1 MWASVDTDNNVTK
14 VYTRPTAITYGD
26 VNYPA
31 NVMTSWSN
39 AELATIGVYPVVTDS
54 SNYEDPDYYINTN
67 ETFTYYDSVSV
78 GGTTYTNTVVG
89 AYGTATPMSLDDTTT
104 TDPVTGETTTTPG
117 LKSNAISVQ
126 NQQAYG
132 LLQPSDWYV
141 VRQAENGVAIPADWD
156 TWRESIRTTYQ
167 SQVTMINACTTVP
180 QLQALYVYS
189 DDDPDDDNPP
199 TRPLPEF
206 PPSPDQTS

>member
-39 AELATIGVYPVVTDS
+39 TELATIGVYPVVEDT
-54 SNYEDPDYYINTN
+54 SNYEDPAYYINTN

-78 GGTTYTNTVVG
+78 GGITYTNTVVG
-89 AYGTATPMSLDDTTT
+89 AYGTATPKPLDDTTNPDGT
-104 TDPVTGETTTTPG
+104 VTPG
-117 LKSNAISVQ
+117 LKSNAITVQ
-126 NQQAYG
+126 KNQAYSI
-132 LLQPSDWYV
+132 LQPSDWYV
-141 VRQAENGVAIPADWD
+141 VRQSENGTAIPADWD
-156 TWRESIRTTYQ
+156 TWRESIRTTCE

-189 DDDPDDDNPP
+189 GEPP
-199 TRPLPEF
+199 TRPLPVF

>member
-1 MWASVDTDNNVTK
+1 MWSSVDTDNNVTK

-39 AELATIGVYPVVTDS
+39 AELATIGVYPVVTDN
-54 SNYEDPDYYINTN
+54 SNYEDPAYYINTN
-67 ETFTYYDSVSV
+67 QTFTYYDSVSV
-78 GGTTYTNTVVG
+78 GGITYTNTVVG
-89 AYGTATPMSLDDTTT
+89 AYGTATPKSLNDTT
-104 TDPVTGETTTTPG
+104 DSEGNTTPG

-126 NQQAYG
+126 NQQAYS

-141 VRQAENGVAIPADWD
+141 VRESENGTAIPTDWD

-180 QLQALYVYS
+180 ELQALYVYTG
-189 DDDPDDDNPP
+189 DPA

>member
-31 NVMTSWSN
+31 NVMSSWSN
-39 AELATIGVYPVVTDS
+39 SELATIGVYPVVEDS
-54 SNYEDPDYYINTN
+54 TNYEDPSYYINTD

-78 GGTTYTNTVVG
+78 GSTTYTDTVVG
-89 AYGTATPMSLDDTTT
+89 AYGTATPMALNDTTNADGT
-104 TDPVTGETTTTPG
+104 VTPG
-117 LKSNAISVQ
+117 LKSKAITTQ
-126 NQQAYG
+126 NQQAYST
-132 LLQPSDWYV
+132 LEPSDCYV
-141 VRQAENGVAIPADWD
+141 VRKSENGTAIPSDWD

-180 QLQALYVYS
+180 ELQALYVYN
-189 DDDPDDDNPP
+189 DATPP
-199 TRPLPEF
+199 VRPLPEF
-206 PPSPDQTS
+206 PPSPDASE

>member
-31 NVMTSWSN
+31 NVMSSWSN
-39 AELATIGVYPVVTDS
+39 AELATIGVYPVVEDT
-54 SNYEDPDYYINTN
+54 SNYEDPAYYINTN

-78 GGTTYTNTVVG
+78 GGTTYTDTVVG
-89 AYGTATPMSLDDTTT
+89 AYGTATPKSLDDTTT
-104 TDPVTGETTTTPG
+104 TDPVTGQTTTTPG
-117 LKSNAISVQ
+117 LKSNAITTQ

-141 VRQAENGVAIPADWD
+141 VRESENGTAIPTDWD

-167 SQVTMINACTTVP
+167 EQVVAINACTTVP
-180 QLQALYVYS
+180 ELQALYVYTG
-189 DDDPDDDNPP
+189 DPA
-199 TRPLPEF
+199 TRPLPDF

>member
-31 NVMTSWSN
+31 NVMSSWSN
-39 AELATIGVYPVVTDS
+39 AELATIGVYPVVEDT
-54 SNYEDPDYYINTN
+54 SNYEDPAYYINTN

-78 GGTTYTNTVVG
+78 GGITYTDTVVG

-104 TDPVTGETTTTPG
+104 TTTDPDTGETITTVTPG

-126 NQQAYG
+126 NQQAYSI
-132 LLQPSDWYV
+132 LQPSDWYV
-141 VRQAENGVAIPADWD
+141 VRQSENGTPIPTDWD

-180 QLQALYVYS
+180 QLQALFTPVG
-189 DDDPDDDNPP
+189 DPPVA
-199 TRPLPEF
+199 PLPQF

>member
-39 AELATIGVYPVVTDS
+39 AELATIGVYPVVEDT
-54 SNYEDPDYYINTN
+54 SNYENPYYYTNTN

-89 AYGTATPMSLDDTTT
+89 AYGTATPKDLDDTTT
-104 TDPVTGETTTTPG
+104 TDPNTGETTTTPG

-126 NQQAYG
+126 NQQAYS

-141 VRQAENGVAIPADWD
+141 VRESENGTAIPTDWD

-167 SQVTMINACTTVP
+167 SQVTDINACTTVP
-180 QLQALYVYS
+180 ELQALYVYN
-189 DDDPDDDNPP
+189 DDDPP
-199 TRPLPEF
+199 TRPLPVF

>member
-31 NVMTSWSN
+31 NVMSSWSN
-39 AELATIGVYPVVTDS
+39 AELATIGVYPVVEDT
-54 SNYEDPDYYINTN
+54 SNYEDPAYYINTN

-78 GGTTYTNTVVG
+78 GGITYTDTVVG
-89 AYGTATPMSLDDTTT
+89 AYGTATPMSLDDTTNPDGT
-104 TDPVTGETTTTPG
+104 VTPG

-126 NQQAYG
+126 NQQAYSI
-132 LLQPSDWYV
+132 LQPSDWYV
-141 VRQAENGVAIPADWD
+141 VREAENGTAIPTDWD

-180 QLQALYVYS
+180 QLQALYVYN
-189 DDDPDDDNPP
+189 DATPP

>member
-31 NVMTSWSN
+31 NVMSSWSN
-39 AELATIGVYPVVTDS
+39 AELATIGVYPVVEDT
-54 SNYEDPDYYINTN
+54 SNYEDPAYYINTN

-78 GGTTYTNTVVG
+78 GGTTYTDTVVG
-89 AYGTATPMSLDDTTT
+89 AYGTATPKDLDDTTNPDGT
-104 TDPVTGETTTTPG
+104 VTPG

-126 NQQAYG
+126 NSQAYTI
-132 LLQPSDWYV
+132 LQPSDWYV
-141 VRQAENGVAIPADWD
+141 VRQSENGTAIPTDWD

-167 SQVTMINACTTVP
+167 SQVAMINACTTVP
-180 QLQALYVYS
+180 ELQALYVYTG
-189 DDDPDDDNPP
+189 DPS
-199 TRPLPEF
+199 TRPLPDF

>member
-1 MWASVDTDNNVTK
+1 MWASVDTDNNVTE
-14 VYTRPTAITYGD
+14 VYAKPTAITYGD
-26 VNYPA
+26 VNYPS

-39 AELATIGVYPVVTDS
+39 AELATIGVYPVVEDT
-54 SNYEDPDYYINTN
+54 SNYEDPAYYINTN

-89 AYGTATPMSLDDTTT
+89 AYGTATPKDLDDTTT
-104 TDPVTGETTTTPG
+104 TDPNTGETTTTPG

-126 NQQAYG
+126 NQQAYS

-141 VRQAENGVAIPADWD
+141 VRESENGTAIPTDWD

-167 SQVTMINACTTVP
+167 SQVTDINACTTVP
-180 QLQALYVYS
+180 ELQALYVYN
-189 DDDPDDDNPP
+189 DDDPP
-199 TRPLPEF
+199 TRPLPVF

>member
-1 MWASVDTDNNVTK
+1 MWASVDTSDNVTK

-31 NVMTSWSN
+31 NVMSSWSN
-39 AELATIGVYPVVTDS
+39 DELATIGVYPVVQDT
-54 SNYEDPDYYINTN
+54 SNYEDPAYYINTN
-67 ETFTYYDSVSV
+67 QTFTYYNSVSV
-78 GGTTYTNTVVG
+78 GGITYTNTVVG

-104 TDPVTGETTTTPG
+104 TDPDTGETTTTPG

-126 NQQAYG
+126 NQQAYS

-141 VRQAENGVAIPADWD
+141 VREAENGTAIPTDWD

-180 QLQALYVYS
+180 ELQALYVYN
-189 DDDPDDDNPP
+189 DDDPP
-199 TRPLPEF
+199 TRPLPVF
-206 PPSPDQTS
+206 PPSPDES

>member
-39 AELATIGVYPVVTDS
+39 TELATIGVYPVVEDT
-54 SNYEDPDYYINTN
+54 SNYEDPAYYINTN

-78 GGTTYTNTVVG
+78 GGITYTNTVVG

-104 TDPVTGETTTTPG
+104 TDPNTGETTTTPG
-117 LKSNAISVQ
+117 LKSNAITTQ
-126 NQQAYG
+126 KNQAYSI
-132 LLQPSDWYV
+132 LQPSDWYV
-141 VRQAENGVAIPADWD
+141 VRQSENGTAIPADWD
-156 TWRESIRTTYQ
+156 TWRESIRTTCE
-167 SQVTMINACTTVP
+167 SQITMINACTTVP
-180 QLQALYVYS
+180 QLQALYIPVG
-189 DDDPDDDNPP
+189 DPPVA
-199 TRPLPEF
+199 PLPQF

>member
-26 VNYPA
+26 VNYPQ

-39 AELATIGVYPVVTDS
+39 AELATIGVYPVVEDT
-54 SNYEDPDYYINTN
+54 SNYEDPAYYINTN

-78 GGTTYTNTVVG
+78 GGITYTNTVVG

-104 TDPVTGETTTTPG
+104 TDPNTGETTTTPG
-117 LKSNAISVQ
+117 LKSNAITTQ
-126 NQQAYG
+126 KNQAYSI
-132 LLQPSDWYV
+132 LQPSDWYV
-141 VRQAENGVAIPADWD
+141 VRQSENGTAIPADWD

-167 SQVTMINACTTVP
+167 QQVVAINACTTVP

-189 DDDPDDDNPP
+189 GEPP
-199 TRPLPEF
+199 TRPLPVF

>member
-39 AELATIGVYPVVTDS
+39 AELATIGVYPVVTDN
-54 SNYEDPDYYINTN
+54 SNYEDPAYYINTN
-67 ETFTYYDSVSV
+67 QTFTYYDSVSV
-78 GGTTYTNTVVG
+78 GGITYTNTVVG
-89 AYGTATPMSLDDTTT
+89 AYGTATPKSLNDTT
-104 TDPVTGETTTTPG
+104 DSEGNTTPG

-126 NQQAYG
+126 NQQAYS

-141 VRQAENGVAIPADWD
+141 VRESENGTAIPTDWD

-180 QLQALYVYS
+180 ELQALYVYTG
-189 DDDPDDDNPP
+189 DPA

>member
-39 AELATIGVYPVVTDS
+39 AELATIGVYPVVTDN
-54 SNYEDPDYYINTN
+54 SNYEDPAYYINTN
-67 ETFTYYDSVSV
+67 QTFTYYDSVAV
-78 GGTTYTNTVVG
+78 GGVTYTNTVVG
-89 AYGTATPMSLDDTTT
+89 AYGTATPKSLNDTT
-104 TDPVTGETTTTPG
+104 DSEGNTTPG

-126 NQQAYG
+126 NQQAYS

-141 VRQAENGVAIPADWD
+141 VRESENGTAIPTDWD

-180 QLQALYVYS
+180 ELQALYVYTG
-189 DDDPDDDNPP
+189 DPA

>member
-26 VNYPA
+26 VNYPS

-39 AELATIGVYPVVTDS
+39 AELETIRVYPVVEDT
-54 SNYEDPDYYINTN
+54 SNYENPYYYTNTN

-78 GGTTYTNTVVG
+78 SGSTYTNTVVS
-89 AYGTATPMSLDDTTT
+89 AYGTATPKSLDDTTT
-104 TDPVTGETTTTPG
+104 TDPLTGDQIQNPG
-117 LKSNAISVQ
+117 LKSNAITTQ
-126 NQQAYG
+126 NELAYA

-141 VRQAENGVAIPADWD
+141 VRKSENGTAIPTDWD
-156 TWRESIRTTYQ
+156 NWRESIRTTYQ
-167 SQVTMINACTTVP
+167 QQVVAINACTTVP
-180 QLQALYVYS
+180 ELQALFTPVG
-189 DDDPDDDNPP
+189 NPP
-199 TRPLPEF
+199 VAPLPQF